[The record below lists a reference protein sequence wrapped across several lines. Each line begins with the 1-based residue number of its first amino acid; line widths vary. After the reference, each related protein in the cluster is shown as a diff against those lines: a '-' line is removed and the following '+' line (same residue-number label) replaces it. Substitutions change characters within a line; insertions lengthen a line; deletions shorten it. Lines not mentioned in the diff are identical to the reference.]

1 VDDAPADAAG
11 AGRVTVALTVY
22 GRSYCHL
29 CDEMI
34 AGLRTL
40 QARFAF
46 SLAIVD
52 VDEDD
57 ALEARYG
64 EDTPVLAHG
73 EHELCRHRLDARRV
87 TEYLAKIG

>member
-1 VDDAPADAAG
+1 VPPLE
-11 AGRVTVALTVY
+11 LTVY
-22 GRSYCHL
+22 SRSYCHL

-40 QARFAF
+40 QARFPF

-52 VDEDD
+52 VDSDD

-64 EDTPVLAHG
+64 EDVPVVLHG
-73 EHELCRHRLDARRV
+73 ETELCRHRLDAGRV